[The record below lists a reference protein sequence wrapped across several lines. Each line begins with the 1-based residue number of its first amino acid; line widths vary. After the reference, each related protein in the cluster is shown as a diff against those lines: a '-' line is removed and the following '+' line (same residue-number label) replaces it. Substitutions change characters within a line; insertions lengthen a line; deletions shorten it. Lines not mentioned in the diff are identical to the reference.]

1 MRKTI
6 IVKSSTVIDAESS
19 ALNVKATV
27 KRNLVTMAITTLMR
41 IATKRI
47 MCSYRQLKVQRY
59 QLCMKGKC
67 ECIML
72 VRRVSQKI
80 ALSHVQGRVE
90 RITTLKNV
98 KGKKNA
104 MLRLILR
111 FNMQLKSFNPTR
123 LKFTTNGYVKVIGT
137 HLIGIHPLMVISL
150 WKL

>member
-6 IVKSSTVIDAESS
+6 IVKSSKDIDAESS

-27 KRNLVTMAITTLMR
+27 KRILVTLAITTQML
-41 IATKRI
+41 IVTKRI
-47 MCSYRQLKVQRY
+47 MYSYRQLKVQRY

-72 VRRVSQKI
+72 VRRVSQKT

-90 RITTLKNV
+90 RIITLKNV
-98 KGKKNA
+98 KGKKSA

-137 HLIGIHPLMVISL
+137 HLIGIHPLMVSSL

>member
-1 MRKTI
+1 MTKTI

-27 KRNLVTMAITTLMR
+27 KRILVTLAITTLML
-41 IATKRI
+41 IVTKKI
-47 MCSYRQLKVQRY
+47 IYSYRQLKLQRY

-72 VRRVSQKI
+72 VRRVSQKT

-90 RITTLKNV
+90 RIITLKNV
-98 KGKKNA
+98 KGKKSA

-137 HLIGIHPLMVISL
+137 HLIGIHPLMVSSL
-150 WKL
+150 RKL